1 MSCLAK
7 IRAYQ
12 DELSPNEKKIARFI
26 LDNPALIRDYSS
38 QSLASSVGVS
48 QSSIVKFSQKL
59 GFRGFTDLKLAIH
72 EAVLTGS
79 EGDRNGSVQHVVVDA
94 DASAAEQLYQAK
106 SQALLG
112 TKELNDEK
120 QLLAA
125 VEILEKSKRIEVMAQ
140 GSSTMA
146 AGNFA
151 SLLTQ
156 IGYSVVA
163 DRDIYMQLALALSLG
178 KGDAIFHVSLTD
190 PTPRMLEVV
199 KQAKRAGVAVI
210 TLTSYSASPIRPLA
224 DVQLFCV
231 GRSGDFDVPQIV
243 SSTSQQCIVD
253 LLFSLIVRRNR
264 KARELLALSRKAV
277 ENV

>member
-72 EAVLTGS
+72 EAVLTGN
-79 EGDRNGSVQHVVVDA
+79 EGDRNGAAQNVLVDA

-112 TKELNDEK
+112 TMELNDEK
-120 QLLAA
+120 HLLAA
-125 VEILEKSKRIEVMAQ
+125 VEILERSKRIEVMAQ
-140 GSSTMA
+140 GSSAMA
-146 AGNFA
+146 ADNFA
-151 SLLTQ
+151 SLLKQ
-156 IGYSVVA
+156 IGFAVAA
-163 DRDIYMQLALALSLG
+163 DRDVYMQLASAVSLG
-178 KGDAIFHVSLTD
+178 KGDAIFHVSLSD

-210 TLTSYSASPIRPLA
+210 TLTSYSASPVRPLA

-231 GRSGDFDVPQIV
+231 SRSGEYDVPQIV
-243 SSTSQQCIVD
+243 SSTSQQYVMD

-264 KARELLALSRKAV
+264 KARELLALSRKAL